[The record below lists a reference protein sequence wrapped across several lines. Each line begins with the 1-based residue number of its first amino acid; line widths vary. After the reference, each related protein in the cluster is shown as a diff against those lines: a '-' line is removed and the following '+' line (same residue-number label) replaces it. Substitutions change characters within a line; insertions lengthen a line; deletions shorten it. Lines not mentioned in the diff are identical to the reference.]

1 MPSQKGKRAKGVQ
14 MTEQQPKTPQIIDIV
29 EMPPT
34 ADIVQMPTTQDIVQ
48 SPPTQNGSQTPDTAQ
63 IEDILQMAAHMVDI
77 QPLKRAL
84 GGNIYLELTEWNGS
98 KRVDL
103 RFWKYGTVPSK
114 EGVSLHL
121 NRWKALCNMSDVIDD
136 LLTRII
142 EKNQ

>member
-34 ADIVQMPTTQDIVQ
+34 LDIVQ
-48 SPPTQNGSQTPDTAQ
+48 SPPTQ
-63 IEDILQMAAHMVDI
+63 DILQMAAQMVDI

-103 RFWKYGTVPSK
+103 RFWKDCTVPTK
-114 EGVSLHL
+114 EGVS
-121 NRWKALCNMSDVIDD
+121 
-136 LLTRII
+136 
-142 EKNQ
+142 